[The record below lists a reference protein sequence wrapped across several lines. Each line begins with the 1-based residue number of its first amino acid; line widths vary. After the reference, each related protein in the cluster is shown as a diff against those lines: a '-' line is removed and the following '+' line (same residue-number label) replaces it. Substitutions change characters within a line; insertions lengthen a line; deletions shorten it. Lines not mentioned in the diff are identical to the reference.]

1 MLGYAQVAVS
11 AKLGW
16 EWKEVFAFLGLSS
29 IASGFII
36 SMFIEPFYQTWEY
49 LCFKALFNVMS
60 MG

>member
-16 EWKEVFAFLGLSS
+16 VWKEVFAFLGLSS

-36 SMFIEPFYQTWEY
+36 SMLPNKYID
-49 LCFKALFNVMS
+49 LD
-60 MG
+60 